1 MKKLLSILLVTV
13 LTLGVFTGCGSKE
26 EKTVDTNDKVSE
38 ETTKEPIELRY
49 QIVWDINSG
58 RGKNIQSVVDMF
70 NESNE
75 NVKVSLIT
83 GDSDEKKLITS
94 LLSDDTA
101 ELIQLS
107 VKSVKTIGKEG
118 LLRDLTEY
126 KNDYSELF
134 YDELL
139 NFFQYEDQLFAAP
152 WIGHTIELVYNKDL
166 FEAAGLTQ
174 APSTWDEVLEYSK
187 IIEEKTD
194 AKGLGIAGMQNND
207 AIWMATPIIK
217 SYGGEFITEED
228 GKQVMA
234 INNDQGI
241 KGLEIYQ
248 QIAKNYDGAAEKNGG
263 NVMEDF
269 RNQKIAMEFQGPWG
283 VTDIWK
289 NNNPFEVSA
298 ALIPAGPA
306 GRFVDGGPYGI
317 AIPASISDEK
327 AEAAIEFINYLQS
340 TEAQAKIMEG
350 EYDEKTDNYYP
361 YRVPMRKDMKDSE
374 YFVEHPELLVFIEGL
389 EHVIDSF
396 PSPEFN
402 QIANEVITVE
412 LNKLASGETTPD
424 QAAKT
429 MEEKG
434 NEILKNIQ

>member
-38 ETTKEPIELRY
+38 ETNNEPIELRY

-139 NFFQYEDQLFAAP
+139 NFFQYEDKLFAAP

-166 FEAAGLTQ
+166 FQAAGLTQ

-207 AIWMATPIIK
+207 AIWMSTPIIK

-234 INNDQGI
+234 INNDEGI

-289 NNNPFEVSA
+289 NNNPFEVNA

-317 AIPASISDEK
+317 AIPASTSDEK
-327 AEAAIEFINYLQS
+327 AGAAIEFINYLQS

>member
-38 ETTKEPIELRY
+38 ETTNEPIELRY

-75 NVKVSLIT
+75 NIKVSLIT

-139 NFFQYEDQLFAAP
+139 NFFQYEDKLFAAP

-207 AIWMATPIIK
+207 AIWMSTPIIK

-234 INNDQGI
+234 INNDEGI

-289 NNNPFEVSA
+289 NNNPFEVNA

-317 AIPASISDEK
+317 AIPASTSDEK
-327 AEAAIEFINYLQS
+327 AGAAIQFINYLQS

>member
-13 LTLGVFTGCGSKE
+13 LTLGVFTGCGNKE

-38 ETTKEPIELRY
+38 ETTNEPIELRY

-75 NVKVSLIT
+75 NIKVSLIT

-139 NFFQYEDQLFAAP
+139 NFFQYEDKLFAAP

-207 AIWMATPIIK
+207 AIWMSTPIIK

-234 INNDQGI
+234 INNDEGI

-289 NNNPFEVSA
+289 NNNPFEVNA

-317 AIPASISDEK
+317 AIPASTSDEK
-327 AEAAIEFINYLQS
+327 AGAAIQFINYLQS

>member
-134 YDELL
+134 YEELL

-207 AIWMATPIIK
+207 AIWMSTPIIK

-234 INNDQGI
+234 INNDEGI

-289 NNNPFEVSA
+289 NNNPFEVNA

-317 AIPASISDEK
+317 AIPASTSDEK
-327 AEAAIEFINYLQS
+327 AGAAIEFINYLQS